1 MDFVPEMAPRTFKA
15 GGKIASNVFG
25 WVIFALSGPLKRALA
40 SSGSIFRLAISER
53 KIYVVNI
60 FGHLNFQQSN
70 SNRI

>member
-53 KIYVVNI
+53 KI
-60 FGHLNFQQSN
+60 
-70 SNRI
+70 